1 MTASPPN
8 MPANTLF
15 DTTDPARHAA
25 SKRAA
30 YINLTVNF
38 ILTIGQILIGLV
50 GNSQALVADGFHT
63 LSDLITDLM
72 VLFALKHSVK
82 AADAD
87 HPYGHARIETAVTV
101 VLGIVMLVVG
111 LGIGARGVLRLA
123 SDAPFVAP
131 AAMTLWVAA
140 ITILAKEGLYQY
152 TMRTA
157 RRFDSELLRASA
169 WHHRSDAISSIIV
182 FIGIAGSLLGIHYMD
197 ALAAIGVA
205 VFVAKIGITLGWP
218 AISELIDTGLEP
230 EHLKHLES
238 VILKV
243 DGVKAL
249 HLLRTRRAGGRA
261 LVDVHIIVDD
271 HLSVSEGHYISE
283 AVRTKLISEIDVVS
297 DVMVHIDPEDD
308 LVHAPSD
315 ALPSRTVVRQ
325 RLETYFKEIP
335 EARYIDR
342 MTLHY
347 IDGRIHIEVL
357 IPFNAVADGNPG
369 PLTRK
374 LHEAVQKD
382 HEIADLSVHFY
393 CAPK

>member
-1 MTASPPN
+1 MTDTL
-8 MPANTLF
+8 PANTLL
-15 DTTDPARHAA
+15 DTTDPVRHAA
-25 SKRAA
+25 SKRVA
-30 YINLTVNF
+30 YVSLAVNF
-38 ILTIGQILIGLV
+38 VLTISQIVIGLV

-63 LSDLITDLM
+63 LSDLTTDLM

-101 VLGIVMLVVG
+101 VLGIILLLVG
-111 LGIGARGVLRLA
+111 LGIGVRGVLRLI

-131 AAMTLWVAA
+131 AAITLWVAA
-140 ITILAKEGLYQY
+140 FTICAKEGLYQY
-152 TMRTA
+152 TVRTA

-182 FIGIAGSLLGIHYMD
+182 FIGIAGSLFGVQYMD

-205 VFVAKIGITLGWP
+205 LFVAKVGVTLGWP

-230 EHLKHLES
+230 EHLRHLES

-249 HLLRTRRAGGRA
+249 HLLRTRRTGGRV
-261 LVDVHIIVDD
+261 LVDVHIIVND

-283 AVRTKLISEIDVVS
+283 AVRSKLINEIDVVS

-308 LVHAPSD
+308 LVRAPSD
-315 ALPSRTVVRQ
+315 ELSSRTLVRQ
-325 RLETYFKEIP
+325 RLEAYFKDIP
-335 EARYIDR
+335 EARYIER
-342 MTLHY
+342 TTLHY
-347 IDGRIHIEVL
+347 IDGRIHVEVL
-357 IPFNAVADGNPG
+357 IPFNVLADGNPG
-369 PLTRK
+369 PLTRR
-374 LHEAVQKD
+374 LREAIGHDQ
-382 HEIADLSVHFY
+382 EIADVSVHFY
-393 CAPK
+393 SRT